1 MLVQVSNI
9 SPGDE
14 ISTARGGGKVKAVE
28 VLEDGSV
35 RLEYFEGP
43 QEWLES
49 GQIVVKKDKFSLFF
63 TPNPVQ

>member
-1 MLVQVSNI
+1 MLVSVINI

-14 ISTARGGGKVKAVE
+14 ISTARGGGKVKSIE

-49 GQIVVKKDKFSLFF
+49 GQIVVKKDKFQSFF
-63 TPNPVQ
+63 APNPVQ